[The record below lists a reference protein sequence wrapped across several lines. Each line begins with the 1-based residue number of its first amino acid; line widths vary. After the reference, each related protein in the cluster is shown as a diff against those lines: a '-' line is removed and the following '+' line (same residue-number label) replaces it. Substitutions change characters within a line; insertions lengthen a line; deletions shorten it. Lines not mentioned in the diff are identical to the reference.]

1 MKTASVLA
9 SKRTELVGCFFS
21 AVERQMFTLA
31 DSSLLRFWC
40 MNTGEC
46 VKSIILDKVDS
57 IYETTGNPTEIFKQ
71 RPKI

>member
-1 MKTASVLA
+1 
-9 SKRTELVGCFFS
+9 
-21 AVERQMFTLA
+21 MFTLA

-71 RPKI
+71 RPKIQFCELDPTEKYILVVF